1 MQIEIDF
8 DVFKAITAMRVTES
22 VTANDVL
29 RQLLGLGAVREQR
42 VPTPAHEEKPAALT
56 VKGVSFP
63 HGTEFRATYKQRIHT
78 GVVQDGTLIVNGNAF
93 RSPSAAGKAITGSNV
108 NGWNF
113 WKCRIPGTSTWTQL
127 RDLR

>member
-29 RQLLGLGAVREQR
+29 RHLFGLVPVREQH
-42 VPTPAHEEKPAALT
+42 VPTPTHEEEHADLT

-63 HGTEFRATYKQRIHT
+63 HGTEFRAIYKQRKHT
-78 GVVQDGTLIVNGNAF
+78 GVVQDGALIVNGNAF
-93 RSPSAAGKAITGSNV
+93 YSPSAAGKAITGSNV

-113 WKCRIPGTSTWTQL
+113 WECRIPNTTTWVQL
-127 RDLR
+127 RNLR